1 MNQYYYIDP
10 QGVQKGPVPM
20 SELPA
25 CGVNPQ
31 SMVWCQGMTNWMRA
45 ADVAELQSIFCVAPS
60 GDNNATRPI
69 GSNGFGRPGQAYG
82 QQGQPYGQQGY
93 GQQGQ
98 PYGQQGYGQQGYG
111 QQGYGQQG
119 YGQQGQPYGQQGY
132 GQQGRPYGQ
141 QGYGRGYNNG
151 APGPKP
157 DNYLVWS
164 ILVTVVCCLAGGIV
178 AIIYSS
184 KVNSLWD
191 QGRYNEAIEASNSA
205 KTWCIV
211 SAVVG
216 VFTNGIVA
224 LASL

>member
-45 ADVAELQSIFCVAPS
+45 ADVAELQSIFCAAPS

-69 GSNGFGRPGQAYG
+69 GSNGFGRPGQTYG
-82 QQGQPYGQQGY
+82 QQGQ
-93 GQQGQ
+93 
-98 PYGQQGYGQQGYG
+98 
-111 QQGYGQQG
+111 
-119 YGQQGQPYGQQGY
+119 
-132 GQQGRPYGQ
+132 PYGQ

-191 QGRYNEAIEASNSA
+191 QGRYNEAIEASSTA

-216 VFTNGIVA
+216 VFTNGILA